1 MANNLKV
8 RRLLPMDIQQ
18 KKSGPSPLVTFRSS
32 WLMIGLILSVSA
44 VLVGIVLIIH
54 FWKGIPIGMLT
65 RDPTSISG
73 SPFYVGFLSQI
84 ALLLWSASAAICLFS
99 ARVLSTQTGNLKIKS
114 FLLVSGLLALILG
127 LDDAFLLHE
136 EVIPRFLGV
145 PEKAVY
151 VIYVGLV
158 LFYLVIFHSVIRKT
172 EYVLLVMAFVFFGVS
187 VTLDFFEP
195 LNVDPY
201 LFEDGAKLVGIVSW
215 LAYFFRTGASSLF
228 NNVSQQDDA

>member
-1 MANNLKV
+1 
-8 RRLLPMDIQQ
+8 MDIQQ
-18 KKSGPSPLVTFRSS
+18 KVSGPFRFMTIRSS

-44 VLVGIVLIIH
+44 VLVGIMLIIH
-54 FWKGIPIGMLT
+54 FWKGIPIGTLT

-99 ARVLSTQTGNLKIKS
+99 ARVLSTQTGNLKIKP

-145 PEKAVY
+145 PEEAVY
-151 VIYVGLV
+151 VIYVGFV
-158 LFYLVIFHSVIRKT
+158 LFYLVIFYPVIRKT
-172 EYVLLVMAFVFFGVS
+172 EYVLLIMAFVFFGVS
-187 VTLDFFEP
+187 VSLDFFEP
-195 LNVDPY
+195 PGIDPF
-201 LFEDGAKLVGIVSW
+201 LFEDAAKLVGLVSW
-215 LAYFFRTGASSLF
+215 LAYFFRTSALSLF
-228 NNVSQQDDA
+228 DNVVQQDDE